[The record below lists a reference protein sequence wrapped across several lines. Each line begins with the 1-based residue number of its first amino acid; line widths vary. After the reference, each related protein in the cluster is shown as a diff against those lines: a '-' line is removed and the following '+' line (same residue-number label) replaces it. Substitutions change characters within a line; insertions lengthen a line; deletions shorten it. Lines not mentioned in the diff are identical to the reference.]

1 MSCEAP
7 KSVENWQKHI
17 TGAATLLQLWKS
29 NKNMTTTSIQ
39 LFTQLRV
46 EVVYLSHNTYCSHAI
61 ALRISQMANC
71 LRTQTRVPA
80 MVRRLSKLVGTY
92 RSEENIQAESLSELM
107 TEVCDLVADVRGNG
121 IPNLVKVVQRAE
133 DIDAR
138 IHAWSLNLSSR
149 WGYTTHSYSASSR
162 SRLYHNTCGGSYHLY
177 PGIWACNIWS
187 YYRTGR
193 ILLNLLLRDRLG
205 PLVDNEAEWT
215 SAYDEAKANI
225 TKLSIDILL
234 SVPYSMSLQFSS
246 TEVVGSNLL
255 PGGYLGGYSILWP
268 LYVAAS
274 VSAPGSSHRD
284 WAIGC
289 LEYIGHR
296 MGIGQALLMARV
308 VSSEIPHELLSIYD
322 YCQSYR
328 PNL

>member
-1 MSCEAP
+1 
-7 KSVENWQKHI
+7 
-17 TGAATLLQLWKS
+17 
-29 NKNMTTTSIQ
+29 
-39 LFTQLRV
+39 
-46 EVVYLSHNTYCSHAI
+46 
-61 ALRISQMANC
+61 MANC

-80 MVRRLSKLVGTY
+80 MVRQLSKLVGIY

-107 TEVCDLVADVRGNG
+107 VEVCDLVADVRGNG
-121 IPNLVKVVQRAE
+121 IPDPIKVIQKAQ
-133 DIDAR
+133 DIDIR
-138 IHAWSLNLSSR
+138 MHAWSLNLSSS
-149 WGYTTHSYSASSR
+149 WNYTTHSYSESR
-162 SRLYHNTCGGSYHLY
+162 SPFYHNTCGGSYHLY
-177 PGIWACNIWS
+177 PGIWSCNIWS

-205 PLVDNEAEWT
+205 PLVDTEPEWAR

-225 TKLSIDILL
+225 TKLSMDILL

-246 TEVVGSNLL
+246 TEEVGGINSHS
-255 PGGYLGGYSILWP
+255 PGGGGYLGGYSILWP

-274 VSAPGSSHRD
+274 VSAPGSSHRN
-284 WAIGC
+284 WAIGR

-296 MGIGQALLMARV
+296 MGIGQSLLMARV
-308 VSSEIPHELLSIYD
+308 VSSEIPHELLSMYD